1 MIGIFSSR
9 NADSPVGNES
19 RHHIE
24 LLDGIIDKWNHW
36 FVQIREKKCCWC
48 NPQIFFHI
56 PLPTMILPILPHQT
70 LPRSSGASHPAVR
83 KASLN
88 GAWSPHSVSFT
99 AMGAMGGE
107 LEDPCPVGSVGYGSK
122 TSYSLAMSSWCLW
135 MFIPR
140 FI

>member
-1 MIGIFSSR
+1 MLIRQLGMSR
-9 NADSPVGNES
+9 DITLNYWMGSLTS
-19 RHHIE
+19 
-24 LLDGIIDKWNHW
+24 GIIGLCKS
-36 FVQIREKKCCWC
+36 EKKETCCGC